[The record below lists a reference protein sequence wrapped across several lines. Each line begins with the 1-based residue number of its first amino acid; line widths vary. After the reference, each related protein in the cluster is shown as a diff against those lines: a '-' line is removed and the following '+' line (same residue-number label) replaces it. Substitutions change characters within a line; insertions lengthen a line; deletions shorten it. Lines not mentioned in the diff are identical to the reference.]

1 MAYQGL
7 VVIVVLLLA
16 TSAAATQE
24 KKPNFVVIFC
34 DDWGWGDGEHM
45 CIATTYTTP
54 SH

>member
-1 MAYQGL
+1 MAYQGV

-45 CIATTYTTP
+45 CIAITHTTP
-54 SH
+54 SL